1 MTERGEYTCVVK
13 EGADGEP
20 SLVFEPSGGQEPLA
34 FKGKNISLELRPDVS
49 LSQAEELA
57 RQIRKLSVGLAVTP
71 GKPSL
76 RLI

>member
-13 EGADGEP
+13 EGASGKP
-20 SLVFEPSGGQEPLA
+20 FLAFEPVGQEPIA
-34 FKGKNISLELRPDVS
+34 FKGRVIALDLRPDVS

-57 RQIRKLSVGLAVTP
+57 RQIRKLSVGLAVTG

-76 RLI
+76 RII